1 MGYWRSPGCR
11 ELGFSSR
18 YVTKIPDLAEAWSR
32 TCTWKGR
39 AGPALDLHGRHP
51 SSPSASVSLTRK
63 PQEERSSL
71 LQLYPGDLPRRKENV
86 LRMLRKPPGR
96 GKQVAPVRPL
106 TGAASEDRCPRARR
120 PLSPRRLQEHAGSG
134 PPQLLP
140 RRSLPGRAVPS
151 RAATLPAP
159 PPHARCR
166 VSSPRRGR
174 APSLALERGFL
185 SAMVNSSSLSCSV
198 FLTCFYVLF
207 ILCFLSPSFLWSLHL
222 SFCLSSLCLP
232 LLASSPLAFLE

>member
-1 MGYWRSPGCR
+1 
-11 ELGFSSR
+11 
-18 YVTKIPDLAEAWSR
+18 
-32 TCTWKGR
+32 
-39 AGPALDLHGRHP
+39 
-51 SSPSASVSLTRK
+51 
-63 PQEERSSL
+63 
-71 LQLYPGDLPRRKENV
+71 
-86 LRMLRKPPGR
+86 MLRKPPGR

-185 SAMVNSSSLSCSV
+185 EAESAPPARCR
-198 FLTCFYVLF
+198 
-207 ILCFLSPSFLWSLHL
+207 SPVPRAHDAHFQGRRCHGSGRTLQTGAR
-222 SFCLSSLCLP
+222 LP
-232 LLASSPLAFLE
+232 GRLPASTRSA